1 MGRYRVHIIYT
12 HASTGHELV
21 TVSLPQSEE
30 YEKWR
35 CWVRGFEFCGPP
47 LGDEGTSTRSRNV
60 PAIPAQKA
68 SFRIGFVQ
76 WVFDCGGGNLDG
88 WRHISA
94 VFWRISLASPV
105 SMWGLKIRN
114 LTPGKHWHF
123 YGPFPVFR
131 DTHIHQCSTLFALR
145 CHETIYSGCDPVAAH
160 RVWMLGAAVGVTNW
174 YNHG

>member
-1 MGRYRVHIIYT
+1 MGRYRVDIIYT
-12 HASTGHELV
+12 HASTGHKLV

-76 WVFDCGGGNLDG
+76 WVFDCLGRQSG
-88 WRHISA
+88 WLTPHISCG
-94 VFWRISLASPV
+94 RISLASLSGLVNKELNSCQTLTFLWPIAHIQRHPHTSV
-105 SMWGLKIRN
+105 LNPFCSKVPWNHLQWMW
-114 LTPGKHWHF
+114 PS
-123 YGPFPVFR
+123 
-131 DTHIHQCSTLFALR
+131 CS
-145 CHETIYSGCDPVAAH
+145 S
-160 RVWMLGAAVGVTNW
+160 
-174 YNHG
+174 

>member
-1 MGRYRVHIIYT
+1 MLR
-12 HASTGHELV
+12 
-21 TVSLPQSEE
+21 P
-30 YEKWR
+30 W
-35 CWVRGFEFCGPP
+35 GFEFCGPP
-47 LGDEGTSTRSRNV
+47 LGDEGTSTRSRNVPGNV

-88 WRHISA
+88 WCHISA

-105 SMWGLKIRN
+105 SMWGLNIRN

-123 YGPFPVFR
+123 YGPSPVFR

-145 CHETIYSGCDPVAAH
+145 CHETIYSGCAPVAA
-160 RVWMLGAAVGVTNW
+160 MLGYGCLGLKLGLQIGMIMVKTPHKVGI
-174 YNHG
+174 